1 MVQIK
6 IKVPKDR
13 KIEIPMEFE
22 VDSEIVISIEQPLT
36 HKPNIITIDQS
47 LSKAEKQ
54 KALTEAMEKAM
65 KDPGF
70 LEDLE
75 EVMDDFKYVD
85 AEFSDYK

>member
-6 IKVPKDR
+6 VKVPKDR
-13 KIEIPMEFE
+13 KIEIPVEFE
-22 VDSEIVISIEQPLT
+22 VDSVVVISIEQPSIN
-36 HKPNIITIDQS
+36 KPNIITIDQA

-70 LEDLE
+70 LDDLQ
-75 EVMDDFKYVD
+75 EVMDDFKHVD
-85 AEFSDYK
+85 AEF

>member
-1 MVQIK
+1 MVQLK

-13 KIEIPMEFE
+13 KIELPEEFE
-22 VDSEIVISIEQPLT
+22 VDSEVIISIE
-36 HKPNIITIDQS
+36 KPVHRPKIITIDPS

-54 KALTEAMEKAM
+54 KALTQAMEQAM

-70 LEDLE
+70 LADLE

-85 AEFSDYK
+85 AEFLKNN